1 MNSTVNGASP
11 AGDPGAARAPSA
23 HEVQALR
30 KSTGAGIMD
39 AKRAL
44 LQSGGDMSQAAKWL
58 REKGLAGASKLAER
72 ESAEGLVSMS
82 ITDAGAAL
90 VVLRCETDFVAKSL
104 ELVAL
109 GDDMARAVAERGTEA
124 SGKLAA
130 RLADL
135 RSTLKENIQVGEI
148 AHFSASAGTAV
159 EGYLHMQNGRGVNG
173 VLVELR
179 GGDRA
184 LAHEIAVHVAFSK
197 PSYLRREDVPED
209 LVRAERETLE
219 AAARNE
225 GKPQAA
231 LEKIVEG
238 RLTGWFKDRCLLE
251 QPYVRDEKKSVAS
264 MLGKAE
270 LIRFQQLLVGGRTS

>member
-1 MNSTVNGASP
+1 M
-11 AGDPGAARAPSA
+11 
-23 HEVQALR
+23 QALR

-44 LQSGGDMSQAAKWL
+44 LQSGGDMSQAVKWL
-58 REKGLAGASKLAER
+58 REKGLAGSSKLAER
-72 ESAEGLVSMS
+72 DSAEGLVSMS

-124 SGKLAA
+124 SGQLAA

-135 RSTLKENIQVGEI
+135 RSTLKENIQAGEI
-148 AHFSASAGTAV
+148 AHFSASAGTV
-159 EGYLHMQNGRGVNG
+159 VDGYLHVQNGRGVNG

-179 GGDRA
+179 GGDRP